1 MNKKFKRG
9 ISICVAALITSMSSA
24 YAADVKVYDECISVS
39 GTIKAANSGEKVT
52 VSVLPQGES
61 WDGITQTGE
70 IQKRVEYYGE
80 TELDGNNGYTTLFAL
95 KKAGRYCVYIG
106 AESSQT
112 PDKADFVYMSTSAY
126 KGFVENTDKDSLA
139 AYIKANKESLGI
151 EDSLIQSNEEI
162 KTIADIL
169 FDELKLPIET
179 SEVDGDQKSEL
190 LESIE
195 KAVALVG
202 VNNGKITDMKSF
214 LALYKLSEKEEKFY
228 NSEFSDEVLKG
239 ISNKNIKTF
248 AELDNAVRDSI
259 ILTSVNHGSETKIG
273 QVLSG
278 YSKIFTNTN
287 KSGLNAA
294 VAKAAPFKTVDEL
307 KNFVSNYKDGSNNGG
322 GSGNSSGS
330 SGGSS
335 GGGLMPGTLNPNPS
349 KDDNTDIK
357 PTYVFDDISEL
368 DWAVDAITQL
378 YYKGVINGK
387 SEKLFAPNDTVTRE
401 EFAKMISLAFEMKLV
416 DNEFPFEDIT
426 SDDWSFPYVKTA
438 YLAGVTNGIEDKV
451 FGKGTNI
458 SRQDLCT
465 MVYRAVNSGDYT
477 LPSGNNVVLN
487 DGDEISDYAKDA
499 VLALTGAGIVSG
511 DENANFNPSMPAT
524 RAEAAKIIYLTIQNM
539 K

>member
-24 YAADVKVYDECISVS
+24 YAADVKVYDECVSVS
-39 GTIKAANSGEKVT
+39 GTIKAAKSGEKVT

-61 WDGITQTGE
+61 WDGISQTGE
-70 IQKRVEYYGE
+70 IQKDVEYYGE
-80 TELDGNNGYTTLFAL
+80 AELDANNGYKTFFMLN
-95 KKAGRYCVYIG
+95 KAGRYSVYIG

-126 KGFVENTDKDSLA
+126 KGFVEKTDRDSLA

-151 EDSLIQSNEEI
+151 EDSLIQSDEEI
-162 KTIADIL
+162 KTTADIL
-169 FDELKLPIET
+169 FDELKLPVGT
-179 SEVDGDQKSEL
+179 SEVGGDQKSEL

-202 VNNGKITDMKSF
+202 VNNGRVTDMKSF
-214 LALYKLSEKEEKFY
+214 LALYKLDEKEEKFY

-239 ISNKNIKTF
+239 ISNKNLKTF

-259 ILTSVNHGSETKIG
+259 ILVSVNHGSETKIS

-278 YSKIFTNTN
+278 YSEIFTNTN
-287 KSGLNAA
+287 KSGLNASI
-294 VAKAAPFKTVDEL
+294 AKAAPFKTVDEL
-307 KNFVSNYKDGSNNGG
+307 KNFVSNYKDGSNNGSS
-322 GSGNSSGS
+322 SGCSGGS

-335 GGGLMPGTLNPNPS
+335 GGGLMPGALNPNPS

-368 DWAVDAITQL
+368 HWAVDAITQL

-387 SEKLFAPNDTVTRE
+387 TESLFYPNDTVTRE
-401 EFAKMISLAFEMKLV
+401 EFAKMITLAFDMRLI
-416 DNEFPFEDIT
+416 DNEFPFTDIA
-426 SDDWSFPYVKTA
+426 SDDWCYSFVKTA
-438 YLAGVTNGIEDKV
+438 YLAGITNGIEENV
-451 FGKGTNI
+451 FGKGQNI
-458 SRQDLCT
+458 SRQDLCV
-465 MVYRAVNSGDYT
+465 MVYRAVKAGDYS
-477 LPSGNNVVLN
+477 LGGEAEIQFADSA
-487 DGDEISDYAKDA
+487 EISDYAQEA
-499 VLALTGAGIVSG
+499 VSQMSKAGIVSG
-511 DENANFNPSMPAT
+511 DENRNFNPLNPAT
-524 RAEAAKIIYLTIQNM
+524 RAETAKIIYLATQKI

>member
-1 MNKKFKRG
+1 MRKKFIKRVSMG
-9 ISICVAALITSMSSA
+9 LAAFVALAANA
-24 YAADVKVYDECISVS
+24 YAVNVKMYDECVSVS
-39 GTIKAANSGEKVT
+39 GTIKAAKSGEKVT

-61 WDGITQTGE
+61 WDGISQTGE
-70 IQKRVEYYGE
+70 IQKDVEYYGE
-80 TELDGNNGYTTLFAL
+80 AELDANNGYKTLFML
-95 KKAGRYCVYIG
+95 NKAGRYSVYIG

-126 KGFVENTDKDSLA
+126 KGFVENTDRDSLA

-151 EDSLIQSNEEI
+151 EDSLIQSYEEI

-169 FDELKLPIET
+169 FDELKLPVGT
-179 SEVDGDQKSEL
+179 SEVGGDQKSEL

-202 VNNGKITDMKSF
+202 VNNGRVTDMKSF
-214 LALYKLSEKEEKFY
+214 LALYKLDEKEEKFY
-228 NSEFSDEVLKG
+228 NSEFSNEVLKG
-239 ISNKNIKTF
+239 ISNKNLKTF

-259 ILTSVNHGSETKIG
+259 ILVSVNHGSETKIS

-278 YSKIFTNTN
+278 YSEIFTNTN
-287 KSGLNAA
+287 KSGLNAS

-307 KNFVSNYKDGSNNGG
+307 KNFVSNYKDGSNNGSSS
-322 GSGNSSGS
+322 GSGVGS

-335 GGGLMPGTLNPNPS
+335 GGGLMPGALNPNPS
-349 KDDNTDIK
+349 KDNDSDVK

-387 SEKLFAPNDTVTRE
+387 TESLFYPNDTVTRE
-401 EFAKMISLAFEMKLV
+401 EFAKMITLAFDMRLI

-426 SDDWSFPYVKTA
+426 NEDWSFPYVKTA
-438 YLAGVTNGIEDKV
+438 YLAGITNGIDEKI

-458 SRQDLCT
+458 LRQDLCV
-465 MVYRAVNSGDYT
+465 MAYRAIKSGDYT
-477 LPSGNNVVLN
+477 LTGTSDIAFN
-487 DGDEISDYAKDA
+487 DSENISDYAKEA
-499 VLALTGAGIVSG
+499 VLAMAGAGIVSG
-511 DENANFNPSMPAT
+511 DENTNFNPFMSAT
-524 RAEAAKIIYLTIQNM
+524 RAEAAKIIYLTKQAI

>member
-70 IQKRVEYYGE
+70 IQKSVEYYGE

-151 EDSLIQSNEEI
+151 EYSLIQSDEEI

-179 SEVDGDQKSEL
+179 SEVGGDQKSEL

-202 VNNGKITDMKSF
+202 VNNGKVTDMKSF
-214 LALYKLSEKEEKFY
+214 LALYKLGEKEQKFY
-228 NSEFSDEVLKG
+228 NSEFSTEILNG
-239 ISNKNIKTF
+239 ILNKNIKSFDEFDET
-248 AELDNAVRDSI
+248 VRDSI
-259 ILTSVNHGSETKIG
+259 ILVNINHGSETKIG

-278 YSKIFTNTN
+278 YSEIFTNTN

-307 KNFVSNYKDGSNNGG
+307 KSFVSNYKEGSNNGSTNTG
-322 GSGNSSGS
+322 GS

-511 DENANFNPSMPAT
+511 DENANFNPSIPAT

-539 K
+539 Q